1 MILKVIVFSLI
12 CSFLILRISRF
23 RKKTIKL
30 KVLIFSLF
38 LIVFFIIGIFFLVLL
53 WNSSNDLSYKYENIN
68 STSFRILDTYN
79 QPINNINIKGIEK
92 KSIVQFEIDSSGLAV
107 FYNINNERIIISA
120 KGYKNDTILL
130 KNYSLDTIHLKPN

>member
-1 MILKVIVFSLI
+1 MIVKFIVFSLI
-12 CSFLILRISRF
+12 CSFLILRISYF

-38 LIVFFIIGIFFLVLL
+38 LIIFFITGIFFLILL
-53 WNSSNDLSYKYENIN
+53 WNSSDDFSYKYKYIN

-79 QPINNINIKGIEK
+79 QPINNINIKSMK
-92 KSIVQFEIDSSGLAV
+92 KNSIVQFEIDSSGLAV